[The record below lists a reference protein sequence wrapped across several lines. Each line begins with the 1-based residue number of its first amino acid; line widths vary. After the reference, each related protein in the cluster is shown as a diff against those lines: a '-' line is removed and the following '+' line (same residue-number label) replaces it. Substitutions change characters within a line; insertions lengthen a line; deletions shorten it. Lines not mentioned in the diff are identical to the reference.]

1 MMRII
6 GIIMLLMVSLQ
17 SERISADSLFAL
29 GNRYFR
35 IEKYDYALDTYSA
48 ILEQVE
54 HPDLFFNMGN
64 TFYRSGDVGK
74 AVWAYEKGLQFSP
87 RQKDLNHNLDIVNTR
102 VQDRIEMPQ
111 GYFFIEWY
119 SSLKNQYTLQD
130 LIVWGGLMILL
141 FSLAGFFKEFGIL
154 DMVFAGRTQIF
165 FLILTVIIHGLA
177 LDKYWELS
185 DREEGVVVSSVVNVR
200 SAPVDRDEKV
210 IFRIHE
216 GLKVDIAQSQ
226 PGWFEIILLD
236 GKKGWIP
243 YKSLLKL

>member
-1 MMRII
+1 MRII

-35 IEKYDYALDTYSA
+35 IEKYDYALDAYSA

-54 HPDLFFNMGN
+54 HPDLYFNMGN

-141 FSLAGFFKEFGIL
+141 FAFAGIFKEFGIL

-165 FLILTVIIHGLA
+165 FLILTVVIHGLA

>member
-35 IEKYDYALDTYSA
+35 IEKYDYALDAYSA

-54 HPDLFFNMGN
+54 HPDLYFNMGN
-64 TFYRSGDVGK
+64 TFYRLGDVGK

-165 FLILTVIIHGLA
+165 FLILTVVIHGLA

>member
-35 IEKYDYALDTYSA
+35 IEKYDYALDAYSA

-54 HPDLFFNMGN
+54 HPDLYFNMGN

-141 FSLAGFFKEFGIL
+141 FAFAGIFKEFGIL

-165 FLILTVIIHGLA
+165 FLILPVIIHGLA

-185 DREEGVVVSSVVNVR
+185 DREEGVVISPVVNVR

>member
-35 IEKYDYALDTYSA
+35 IEKYDYALDAYSA

-54 HPDLFFNMGN
+54 HPDLYFNMGN

-141 FSLAGFFKEFGIL
+141 FAFAGIFKEFGIL

-165 FLILTVIIHGLA
+165 FLILTVVIHGLA

>member
-35 IEKYDYALDTYSA
+35 IEKYDYALDAYSA

-54 HPDLFFNMGN
+54 HPDLYFNMGN

-141 FSLAGFFKEFGIL
+141 FAFAGIFKEFGIL

-165 FLILTVIIHGLA
+165 FLILTVVIHGLA

-185 DREEGVVVSSVVNVR
+185 DREEGVVISPVVNVR

-216 GLKVDIAQSQ
+216 GLKVYIAQSQ

>member
-1 MMRII
+1 
-6 GIIMLLMVSLQ
+6 MLLMVSLQ

-54 HPDLFFNMGN
+54 HPDLYFNMGN
-64 TFYRSGDVGK
+64 TFYRLGDVGK

-165 FLILTVIIHGLA
+165 FLILTVVIHGLA

>member
-1 MMRII
+1 MRII

-35 IEKYDYALDTYSA
+35 IEKYDYALDAYSA

-54 HPDLFFNMGN
+54 HPDLYFNMGN

-141 FSLAGFFKEFGIL
+141 FAFAGFFKEFGIL

>member
-1 MMRII
+1 
-6 GIIMLLMVSLQ
+6 MLLMVSLQ

-35 IEKYDYALDTYSA
+35 IEKYDYALDAYSA

-54 HPDLFFNMGN
+54 HPDLYFNMGN

-141 FSLAGFFKEFGIL
+141 FAFAGIFKEFGIL

-165 FLILTVIIHGLA
+165 FLILTVVIHGLA

>member
-54 HPDLFFNMGN
+54 HPDLYFNMGN

-141 FSLAGFFKEFGIL
+141 FALAGFFKEFGIL

-165 FLILTVIIHGLA
+165 FLILTVVIHGLA

>member
-35 IEKYDYALDTYSA
+35 IEKYDYALDAYSA

-54 HPDLFFNMGN
+54 HPDLYFNMGN
-64 TFYRSGDVGK
+64 TFYRLGDVGK

-141 FSLAGFFKEFGIL
+141 FAFAGIFKEFGIL

-165 FLILTVIIHGLA
+165 FLILTVVIHGLA

>member
-1 MMRII
+1 MRII

-35 IEKYDYALDTYSA
+35 IEKYDYALDAYSA

-54 HPDLFFNMGN
+54 HPDLYFNMGN
-64 TFYRSGDVGK
+64 TFYRLGDVGK

-165 FLILTVIIHGLA
+165 FLILTVVIHGLA

>member
-35 IEKYDYALDTYSA
+35 IEKYDYALDAYSA

-54 HPDLFFNMGN
+54 HPDLYFNMGN
-64 TFYRSGDVGK
+64 TFYRLGDVGK

-141 FSLAGFFKEFGIL
+141 FALAGFFKEFGIL

>member
-1 MMRII
+1 MRII

-35 IEKYDYALDTYSA
+35 IEKYDYALDAYSA

-54 HPDLFFNMGN
+54 HPDLYFNMGN
-64 TFYRSGDVGK
+64 TFYRLGDVGK

-141 FSLAGFFKEFGIL
+141 FAFAGFFKEFGIL

>member
-35 IEKYDYALDTYSA
+35 IEKYDYALDAYSA

-54 HPDLFFNMGN
+54 HPDLYFNMGN

-141 FSLAGFFKEFGIL
+141 FAFAGFFKEFGIL

-185 DREEGVVVSSVVNVR
+185 DREEGVVVSPVVNVR

>member
-1 MMRII
+1 MRII

-54 HPDLFFNMGN
+54 HPDLYFNMGN
-64 TFYRSGDVGK
+64 TFYRLGDVGK

-165 FLILTVIIHGLA
+165 FLILTVVIHGLA

>member
-1 MMRII
+1 
-6 GIIMLLMVSLQ
+6 MLLMVSLQ

-54 HPDLFFNMGN
+54 HPDLYFNMGN
-64 TFYRSGDVGK
+64 TFYRLGDVGK

-141 FSLAGFFKEFGIL
+141 FALAGFFKEFGIL

-165 FLILTVIIHGLA
+165 FLILTVVIHGLA

>member
-29 GNRYFR
+29 GNRYFS
-35 IEKYDYALDTYSA
+35 IEKYDYALDAYSA
-48 ILEQVE
+48 ILEKVE
-54 HPDLFFNMGN
+54 HPDLYFNIGN
-64 TFYRSGDVGK
+64 TFYRLGYIGK
-74 AVWAYEKGLQFSP
+74 AVWAYEKGLQFLP
-87 RQKDLNHNLDIVNTR
+87 RHKDLNYNLDIVNTR
-102 VQDRIEMPQ
+102 VQDRIEVPQ

-119 SSLKNQYTLQD
+119 SSLKNKYTLQD

-141 FSLAGFFKEFGIL
+141 FAFAGFFKEFGIL

-165 FLILTVIIHGLA
+165 FLILTVVIHGLA

-185 DREEGVVVSSVVNVR
+185 DREEGVVVSPVVNVR

>member
-54 HPDLFFNMGN
+54 HPDLYFNMGN
-64 TFYRSGDVGK
+64 TFYRLGDVGK

-141 FSLAGFFKEFGIL
+141 FAFAGIFKEFGIL

>member
-54 HPDLFFNMGN
+54 HPDLYFNMGN
-64 TFYRSGDVGK
+64 TFYRLGDVGK

-141 FSLAGFFKEFGIL
+141 FALAGFFKEFGIL

>member
-54 HPDLFFNMGN
+54 HPDLYFNMGN
-64 TFYRSGDVGK
+64 TFYRLGDVGK

-165 FLILTVIIHGLA
+165 FLILTVVIHGLA

>member
-54 HPDLFFNMGN
+54 HPDLYFNMGN

-141 FSLAGFFKEFGIL
+141 FAFAGIFKEFGIL

-185 DREEGVVVSSVVNVR
+185 DREEGVVISPVVNVR

>member
-1 MMRII
+1 MRII

-35 IEKYDYALDTYSA
+35 IEKYDYALDAYSA

-54 HPDLFFNMGN
+54 HPDLYFNMGN

-141 FSLAGFFKEFGIL
+141 FALAGFFKEFGIL

-165 FLILTVIIHGLA
+165 FLILTVVIHGLA

>member
-35 IEKYDYALDTYSA
+35 IEKYDYALDAYSA

-54 HPDLFFNMGN
+54 HPDLYFNMGN
-64 TFYRSGDVGK
+64 TFYRLGDVGK

-141 FSLAGFFKEFGIL
+141 FALAGFFKEFGIL

-165 FLILTVIIHGLA
+165 FLILTVVIHGLA

>member
-35 IEKYDYALDTYSA
+35 IEKYDYALDAYSA

-54 HPDLFFNMGN
+54 HPDLYFNMGN

-141 FSLAGFFKEFGIL
+141 FAFAGIFKEFGIL

-185 DREEGVVVSSVVNVR
+185 DREEGVVVSPVVNVR
-200 SAPVDRDEKV
+200 SAPVDRYEKV

>member
-35 IEKYDYALDTYSA
+35 IEKYDYALDAYSA

-54 HPDLFFNMGN
+54 HPDLYFNMGN

-141 FSLAGFFKEFGIL
+141 FAFAGFFKEFGIL

-165 FLILTVIIHGLA
+165 FLILTVVIHGLA

>member
-1 MMRII
+1 MRII

-35 IEKYDYALDTYSA
+35 IEKYDYALDAYSA

-54 HPDLFFNMGN
+54 HPDLYFNMGN
-64 TFYRSGDVGK
+64 TFYRLGDVGK

-141 FSLAGFFKEFGIL
+141 FALAGFFKEFGIL

-165 FLILTVIIHGLA
+165 FLILTVVIHGLA

>member
-1 MMRII
+1 MRII

-54 HPDLFFNMGN
+54 HPDLYFNMGN
-64 TFYRSGDVGK
+64 TFYRLGDVGK

-141 FSLAGFFKEFGIL
+141 FALAGFFKEFGIL

-165 FLILTVIIHGLA
+165 FLILTVVIHGLA

>member
-35 IEKYDYALDTYSA
+35 IEKYDYALDAYSA

-54 HPDLFFNMGN
+54 HPDLYFNMGN
-64 TFYRSGDVGK
+64 TFYRLGDVGK

-141 FSLAGFFKEFGIL
+141 FAFAGIFKEFGIL

-185 DREEGVVVSSVVNVR
+185 DREEGVVISPVVNVR